1 MKFIC
6 YDINPA
12 ATEEE
17 IAEYLEPIAPVTSVT
32 IIREGNEQKPAAIIE
47 MDVSASMASELAE
60 RFNHRISP
68 RGNRVRV
75 HVLPP
80 TA

>member
-6 YDINPA
+6 YDINPVT
-12 ATEEE
+12 TEEE
-17 IAEYLEPIAPVTSVT
+17 IAEFLEPIAPVTSVT

-47 MDVSASMASELAE
+47 MDVSASMAAELAE
-60 RFNHRISP
+60 RFNQRISP

>member
-12 ATEEE
+12 TTEEE
-17 IAEYLEPIAPVTSVT
+17 IADYLAPIAPVTSVT

-47 MDVSASMASELAE
+47 MDVSASMATQLAE
-60 RFNHRISP
+60 RFNQRISP

-75 HVLPP
+75 HVLPT